1 MRHQLRT
8 DRVTFASLACS
19 LTGALLLKKS
29 IRIANCIG
37 CIGQSLLSLFFLSHG
52 MFAYAYFCITLPSTR
67 RRIEVLLPHLSL
79 FIFIFIPN
87 PLFPSRQKT
96 SRSRFENRRD
106 MVALTPLE

>member
-52 MFAYAYFCITLPSTR
+52 MFAYAYFCITTTLDSTANR
-67 RRIEVLLPHLSL
+67 GVTTA
-79 FIFIFIPN
+79 FIP
-87 PLFPSRQKT
+87 FYFYFYT
-96 SRSRFENRRD
+96 
-106 MVALTPLE
+106 